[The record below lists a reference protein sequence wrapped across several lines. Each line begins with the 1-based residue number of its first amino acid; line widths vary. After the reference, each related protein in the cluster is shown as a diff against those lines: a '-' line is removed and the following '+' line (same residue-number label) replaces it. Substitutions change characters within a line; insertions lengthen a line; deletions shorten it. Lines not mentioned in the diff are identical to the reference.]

1 MSQAHP
7 LLAHAADVSLTTNR
21 FYQVVMMVDIFQYS
35 NMYTLKPSVAQ
46 LAADETVVEECA
58 LYVTKRGYPHA
69 PWPVLL
75 GLYAKLLPGTTVHQW
90 IEANDV
96 SRRGIDARRFVS
108 FGLIKGFLRRVHRWP
123 ILVDRTSPLLD
134 MPEQTRRR
142 VEFDDG
148 AGVGSGAGPNASRL
162 GGSANLS
169 AGGRSGVDAG
179 LYRAG
184 ESTFTLRSVGSNAS
198 IGLGVS
204 PSSLATRTPP
214 SVTRSPARRPVG
226 FTSVRDAYPVATPG
240 PPAPNGA
247 VSSSK
252 TAGDSGFPRS
262 LGSAASA
269 SMSASGHDHH
279 SQSQPSHSSRR
290 IYKSHLKTARDD
302 YAHALSSSGG
312 GLLDRDLVMYLDG
325 KHHAD
330 EIQVRFGL
338 SWKRLESALGLDE
351 MVGGKGKK
359 GVSLLY
365 R

>member
-1 MSQAHP
+1 
-7 LLAHAADVSLTTNR
+7 
-21 FYQVVMMVDIFQYS
+21 MVDIFQYS
-35 NMYTLKPSVAQ
+35 NMYTLKPSVSQ
-46 LAADETVVEECA
+46 LAADETVMEECA

-108 FGLIKGFLRRVHRWP
+108 FGIIKGFLRRVHRWP
-123 ILVDRTSPLLD
+123 ILVDKSSPLLD
-134 MPEQTRRR
+134 IPEQTRRR

-148 AGVGSGAGPNASRL
+148 AGASAGAGPSASHL

-169 AGGRSGVDAG
+169 AGGRNGGDAG

-226 FTSVRDAYPVATPG
+226 FTNVRDTYPASSAVA
-240 PPAPNGA
+240 APNGA
-247 VSSSK
+247 ANPSK
-252 TAGDSGFPRS
+252 VTGDSAFPRS
-262 LGSAASA
+262 LGSASA
-269 SMSASGHDHH
+269 SMSASGQDHH

-290 IYKSHLKTARDD
+290 IYKSHLKSARDD

-312 GLLDRDLVMYLDG
+312 ALLDRDLVKYLDG

-351 MVGGKGKK
+351 VVGGKGKK
-359 GVSLLY
+359 GVALLY